1 MADQKP
7 LASVPSP
14 EKATEAGTTTTTTT
28 TTIPQAQDDVVLVE
42 AKHAADTEHEMT
54 LLRAIHLYPKA
65 IGWSVLLS
73 STLIMEGY
81 DLALLG
87 SLYASPVFNK
97 KFGEL
102 TNPAT
107 GKYAVSAAWQ
117 SGLSNGARAG
127 EIFGLIFAGWAADRI
142 GYKKTTIASLVLMI
156 GFVFVLFFAPD
167 VKVLVV
173 GEVLCGI
180 PWGAF
185 QSVTPAYASEVAP
198 LVLRPYLTTFINMC
212 WVIGQFFA
220 AAVNKGSVGRTDQWA
235 YRIPFGVQW
244 VWPIPILAGLVFAPE
259 SPWWYVRHN
268 KREEAKQSLLRLTS
282 RNQPGFNVD
291 ETLAMIEHTNELE
304 KQLKEGVTFRDCFRG
319 IDLRRTE
326 IVVGIWLVQTLGGQN
341 LMGYFSYFLT
351 QAGMDPSNSFSL
363 SMGQYALGMVG
374 TAGSWFLMSRVG
386 RRRIYFSGVC
396 AQFCLLIIV
405 GGLSFGGNKASVW
418 AIGGVLIAFTF
429 VYDFAVGPVT
439 YCLISELSSTRLK
452 AKTIVL
458 ARAAYN
464 ASNIFVNV
472 MTNYQLSSTA
482 WNWGARTAFFWAGSC
497 LLSAIWVFF
506 RLPEPKGRTYAEL
519 DILFEKKVAARK
531 FAKAKVDPF
540 DLQSHGGKKMSLEET
555 ESHEGKETKA

>member
-1 MADQKP
+1 MA
-7 LASVPSP
+7 
-14 EKATEAGTTTTTTT
+14 EKEPQTPMRDSTTTPTHGFHSDTTV
-28 TTIPQAQDDVVLVE
+28 AE
-42 AKHAADTEHEMT
+42 AKHATESEHNMS
-54 LLRAIHLYPKA
+54 LLKALKLYPKA

-87 SLYASPVFNK
+87 SLYASPAFNQK
-97 KFGEL
+97 YGEL
-102 TNPAT
+102 VDPAT

-127 EIFGLIFAGWAADRI
+127 EIFGLIFAGWAADRW
-142 GYKKTTIASLVLMI
+142 GYRFTTQASLVLMCAFI
-156 GFVFVLFFAPD
+156 FVLFFAPN
-167 VKVLVV
+167 VKILVL

-198 LVLRPYLTTFINMC
+198 MVLRPYLTTFINMC

-220 AAVNKGSVGRTDQWA
+220 AAVNKGSVGRDDEWA
-235 YRIPFGVQW
+235 YRIPFAVQW
-244 VWPIPILAGLVFAPE
+244 VWPVPIFIGLLFAPE

-268 KREEAKQSLLRLTS
+268 RKEEAKRSLLRLTS

-291 ETLAMIEHTNELE
+291 HTLAMIEHTNEME
-304 KQLKEGVTFRDCFRG
+304 KNLKEGVRFRDCFKG

-341 LMGYFSYFLT
+341 LMGYFAYFMV
-351 QAGMDPSNSFSL
+351 QAGMDPQNSFSL
-363 SMGQYALGMVG
+363 SMGQYALGIVG
-374 TAGSWFLMSRVG
+374 TAGSWFLMSKVG
-386 RRRIYFSGVC
+386 RRRIHFGGLC
-396 AQFCLLIIV
+396 AQLILLIVV
-405 GGLSFGGNKASVW
+405 GGLAFGDGVASVW

-439 YCLISELSSTRLK
+439 YSLVSELSSTRLK

-472 MTNYQLSSTA
+472 MTNYQLSSSA
-482 WNWGARTAFFWAGSC
+482 WNWGAKTAFFWAGTC
-497 LLSAIWVFF
+497 LISAVWVFF
-506 RLPEPKGRTYAEL
+506 RLPEPKDRTYAEL
-519 DILFEKKVAARK
+519 DVLFERRVPARK
-531 FAKAKVDPF
+531 FAKTKVDPF
-540 DLQSHGGKKMSLEET
+540 DQKRDACNDGEKISMEE
-555 ESHEGKETKA
+555 SSKGY

>member
-7 LASVPSP
+7 LASSSP
-14 EKATEAGTTTTTTT
+14 EKAREAGTTTTSSQ
-28 TTIPQAQDDVVLVE
+28 PHDDVVLVE
-42 AKHAADTEHEMT
+42 AKQAADTEHEMT
-54 LLRAIHLYPKA
+54 LLRAIKLYPKA

-87 SLYASPVFNK
+87 SLYASPVFNQ
-97 KFGEL
+97 KFGEFD
-102 TNPAT
+102 AEK

-142 GYKKTTIASLVLMI
+142 GYKNTTIASLVLMI
-156 GFVFVLFFAPD
+156 AFIFVLFFAPNI
-167 VKVLVV
+167 KVLVV
-173 GEVLCGI
+173 GEILCGI

-198 LVLRPYLTTFINMC
+198 MVLRPYLTTFINMC

-220 AAVNKGSVGRTDQWA
+220 AAVNKGSVDRTDQWA

-244 VWPIPILAGLVFAPE
+244 VWPIPILAGLIFAPE
-259 SPWWYVRHN
+259 SPWWYVRHGR
-268 KREEAKQSLLRLTS
+268 KEEAKQSLLRLTS

-304 KQLKEGVTFRDCFRG
+304 KRLKEGVTFRDCFKG

-351 QAGMDPSNSFSL
+351 QAGMDASNSFSL

-386 RRRIYFSGVC
+386 RRRIHFSGLC
-396 AQFCLLIIV
+396 AQFCLLLIV
-405 GGLSFGGNKASVW
+405 GCLSFGGNKASVW

-531 FAKAKVDPF
+531 FAKTKVDPF
-540 DLQSHGGKKMSLEET
+540 DLQSHGENKLSLEET
-555 ESHEGKETKA
+555 QSHEAKEVKA